1 MQHLGNI
8 GSCWA
13 ALIRSVFRW
22 IRNTLSLSSS
32 SRAAA
37 AAATHI
43 LEVLDE
49 DAGLQLEHIE
59 QLHNRLTE
67 VINLLLGQAL
77 TISQK
82 HDLQLIQ
89 VLLNIVHIIWNV
101 QPALH

>member
-1 MQHLGNI
+1 MDQATH
-8 GSCWA
+8 
-13 ALIRSVFRW
+13 
-22 IRNTLSLSSS
+22 SLSSS
-32 SRAAA
+32 SGAAAAAA

-67 VINLLLGQAL
+67 AINLLLGQAL
-77 TISQK
+77 TISQE